1 MQHSESNWK
10 APKGKIP
17 TLTFCLVWE
26 RQFYPEQRSA
36 LICSWL
42 QLKQHFTS
50 DISYRQRSHHLCAT
64 RDLYTQG
71 RFPSLSPAKYSF
83 CISAPSTFLHK
94 QKSKAVTWPFIT
106 KLHYS
111 PTTLYTTTLKLH
123 LLLIFNSSFS
133 FDSRR
138 QSSFTATE
146 KFTRCGKERLKAT
159 Q

>member
-1 MQHSESNWK
+1 MFKCTVRVQHSESNWK
-10 APKGKIP
+10 APKGKIQ

-26 RQFYPEQRSA
+26 RQFYPEQHSA

-71 RFPSLSPAKYSF
+71 RFSSLSPAKYSF
-83 CISAPSTFLHK
+83 CISSPSTFLHK

-106 KLHYS
+106 KLQFWIRLS
-111 PTTLYTTTLKLH
+111 PSPPEDSPPLLPLK
-123 LLLIFNSSFS
+123 NSR
-133 FDSRR
+133 DVERR
-138 QSSFTATE
+138 DWKQPS
-146 KFTRCGKERLKAT
+146 KERLGKPRI
-159 Q
+159 